1 VSDSGSHKKVANSL
15 VALSSAAVLAVYTA
29 GYLRTKSAADR
40 FAVQAAV
47 RRPPPASPPSV
58 PSAIDLPATKAP
70 TTPEVVVR
78 SVPPPAPQTTATQ
91 PRVRSQA
98 DRDHQVRAAKSKVA
112 VTALPLTTVT
122 ETAAPSAPAPSP
134 SVPELPAPTLES
146 AAVAVAPVAPPKPLY
161 KDGTYYGW
169 GTSRHGDIQAAV
181 VIQDGRIASAT
192 IAQCLTR
199 YSCSVIAKL
208 PPQVAERQSPETD
221 YVSGA
226 TQSTNAFYYA
236 VVEALSKAK

>member
-1 VSDSGSHKKVANSL
+1 MSDSSHKKVSNSL

-40 FAVQAAV
+40 FTLQAEA
-47 RRPPPASPPSV
+47 RRPVIPAAPPVVQPGPVNVATLPAWTAVSPAPKASPRADRNASE
-58 PSAIDLPATKAP
+58 SAAQPARAIKKAP
-70 TTPEVVVR
+70 RVASAPVTKETT
-78 SVPPPAPQTTATQ
+78 PPAP
-91 PRVRSQA
+91 
-98 DRDHQVRAAKSKVA
+98 VA
-112 VTALPLTTVT
+112 
-122 ETAAPSAPAPSP
+122 SSP
-134 SVPELPAPTLES
+134 
-146 AAVAVAPVAPPKPLY
+146 APVAALPAAVVEQAIATPPPVAPEPPKPQY
-161 KDGTYYGW
+161 KDGTYFGW
-169 GTSRHGDIQAAV
+169 GTSRHGDIQAQV
-181 VIQDGRIASAT
+181 IIQDGRIASAT

-199 YSCSVIAKL
+199 YSCSVIARL